1 LLNTAN
7 GALTL
12 SATGGNALLQSTDNV
27 VSISGATGLSIV
39 SGAAGSI
46 LLSSA
51 GSASIN
57 AATDLSVTSNTG
69 SISINS
75 VNGAL
80 SLTAGAGTF
89 SLSSSGS
96 ATITG
101 TTGVTIAS
109 SGTTSVTGGDL
120 LVGASLRT
128 STGTGSPFS
137 GTYDIDRSGS
147 SSASVTWSA
156 VEYGYG
162 QVHTSVLTLSS
173 PITLNFDGAGS
184 MQYSFSIPFYTFT
197 AGMIVIRGVALS
209 TQGFVWT
216 CGSPTDYCADN
227 VNWMFSVGTDDFDT
241 IHEAGPSPVHAD
253 ISAGWTLSKLITVQD
268 AYGTGIYP
276 SSGSSAS
283 SSAVTAY
290 LNFYGLVTDSGS
302 STTATVAAGT
312 RIVIRWERLY

>member
-1 LLNTAN
+1 
-7 GALTL
+7 
-12 SATGGNALLQSTDNV
+12 
-27 VSISGATGLSIV
+27 
-39 SGAAGSI
+39 
-46 LLSSA
+46 
-51 GSASIN
+51 
-57 AATDLSVTSNTG
+57 
-69 SISINS
+69 
-75 VNGAL
+75 
-80 SLTAGAGTF
+80 
-89 SLSSSGS
+89 
-96 ATITG
+96 
-101 TTGVTIAS
+101 
-109 SGTTSVTGGDL
+109 VTGGDL

-173 PITLNFDGAGS
+173 PVTLNFDGDIS
-184 MQYSFSIPFYTFT
+184 KKYSFSIPFYTFP

-209 TQGFVWT
+209 TQSAAWT
-216 CGSPTDYCADN
+216 CVSPTEYCAES
-227 VNWMFSVGTDDFDT
+227 VNWMFSVGTDDFDS
-241 IHEAGPSPVHAD
+241 IHETSPTADNAD
-253 ISAGWTLSKLITVQD
+253 ISAGWTLSASPLTTVQD

-290 LNFYGLVTDSGS
+290 LNFYG
-302 STTATVAAGT
+302 TVATDTTTTTVTASAGT